1 MRLEMDNNHVQ
12 KKSINQMYENWVVSK
27 KTNQILFAAI
37 IVLTFFY
44 MVFLNIKTPLIADDF
59 VYTFIFGSSMPV
71 MNIGDIINSQISYY
85 TTWGG
90 RVVAE
95 TLTQLFMFLGKD
107 VFNIAN
113 SLCYLVFCLAV
124 YFLAVGRRIR
134 FELLLLT
141 TVLIWFFIPMFGQTV
156 MWLTGSCNYLWCGT
170 IILLA
175 VLPFRLYEE
184 KQTKLLNSIWFALL
198 MIPLFF
204 ISGITNEN
212 TAGAMIL
219 IMLMFGV
226 VYFKRK
232 IRIPAFAYT
241 GLFFSSCG
249 FLCMIFA
256 PGNSLRV
263 ENESAVAEV
272 TMMVG
277 SNPIITRLS
286 YFAYNLYALMPLVIL
301 AAIAFVLLK
310 NEIDHNGKDRKDLVN
325 FAIFTVAAVAAMV
338 VMLAPPK
345 FPPRAMF
352 GLAAFLI
359 IAVVYAL
366 GQLKLTKERIRKFVI
381 IPGAVVLLFYIMSW
395 GYVGIDA
402 MTVNKQYIARVQII
416 QDHKNEAQIQVPEIV
431 PLSSHNGMYGLKD
444 VQLDPNHWV
453 NRALADYFGV
463 PNIILLP

>member
-1 MRLEMDNNHVQ
+1 MMDSDRLGKKYGNRAIQNLMESQ
-12 KKSINQMYENWVVSK
+12 KMNL
-27 KTNQILFAAI
+27 ILFG
-37 IVLTFFY
+37 IVVAVTFAY
-44 MVFLNIKTPLIADDF
+44 MVFLNSKTPLIADDF
-59 VYTFIFGSSMPV
+59 VYTFIFGTSVPV
-71 MNIGDIINSQISYY
+71 RNLGDIVISQISYY

-90 RVVAE
+90 RVAAE
-95 TLTQLFMFLGKD
+95 VLTQTFMFLGKD
-107 VFNIAN
+107 VFNVAN
-113 SLCYLVFCLAV
+113 SLCYIVFCLAV

-141 TVLIWFFIPMFGQTV
+141 TILIWFFIPMFGQTV

-175 VLPFRLYEE
+175 ILPFRLYEE

-198 MIPLFF
+198 MTPLFF

-212 TAGAMIL
+212 TAGGMIL
-219 IMLMFGV
+219 IMLLYCGINI
-226 VYFKRK
+226 KRK
-232 IRIPAFAYT
+232 VKIPAFAYT
-241 GLFFSSCG
+241 GLLFSIAG
-249 FLCMIFA
+249 FLCMLFA

-263 ENESAVAEV
+263 ANESAVAEV

-277 SNPIITRLS
+277 SNPIITRFA

-301 AAIAFVLLK
+301 AAIAFVMLR
-310 NEIDHNGKDRKDLVN
+310 NEKDRKAWVN
-325 FAIFTVAAVAAMV
+325 FGIFTVAAAAAMF

-359 IAVVYAL
+359 IAVVYAF
-366 GQLKLTKERIRKFVI
+366 GQLKLTEERISKFVI
-381 IPGAVVLLFYIMSW
+381 VPGLTVLLFYIMSW

-402 MTVNKQYIARVQII
+402 ITVNKQYVARVQII
-416 QDHKNEAQIQVPEIV
+416 EDRQNEDPIQVPEIV

-463 PNIILLP
+463 PNIVRQP

>member
-1 MRLEMDNNHVQ
+1 MDNDRVI
-12 KKSINQMYENWVVSK
+12 KRYESRLIQNLMESR
-27 KTNQILFAAI
+27 KTNLLLFSAI
-37 IVLTFFY
+37 VAVTFTY
-44 MVFLNIKTPLIADDF
+44 MVFLNFKTPLIADDF
-59 VYTFIFGSSMPV
+59 VYTFIFATSKPV
-71 MNIGDIINSQISYY
+71 MNFGDIINSQISYY

-113 SLCYLVFCLAV
+113 SLCYLIFCLAV
-124 YFLAVGRRIR
+124 YFLAVGRKIR

-175 VLPFRLYEE
+175 ILPFRLYEE
-184 KQTKLLNSIWFALL
+184 KQTKLLNSIWFALA
-198 MIPLFF
+198 MSPIFF

-219 IMLMFGV
+219 IMIMFCA
-226 VYFKRK
+226 VYFKRN
-232 IRIPAFAYT
+232 IRIPAFAFT
-241 GLFFSSCG
+241 ALFFSACG
-249 FLCMIFA
+249 FGCMIFA

-301 AAIAFVLLK
+301 VTIAFVLLK
-310 NEIDHNGKDRKDLVN
+310 NQIDRNEKDRKALVN
-325 FAIFTVAAVAAMV
+325 FGIFTVAATAAML
-338 VMLAPPK
+338 VMLLPPK

-359 IAVVYAL
+359 IAVVYAFSR
-366 GQLKLTKERIRKFVI
+366 LKLTPERISKFVL
-381 IPGAVVLLFYIMSW
+381 IPGCAVLLFYIMSW
-395 GYVGIDA
+395 GYVGVDA
-402 MTVNKQYIARVQII
+402 ITVNKQYIARVQII
-416 QDHKNEAQIQVPEIV
+416 QEHKNEDFIQVPEIV

-453 NRALADYFGV
+453 NRALADYFGI
-463 PNIILLP
+463 PNIILKP

>member
-1 MRLEMDNNHVQ
+1 MDNDQFV
-12 KKSINQMYENWVVSK
+12 KTYENRLIQNLLESRK
-27 KTNQILFAAI
+27 MNLILFWAI
-37 IVLTFFY
+37 VVMTFFY

-59 VYTFIFGSSMPV
+59 VYTFIFGTSIPV
-71 MNIGDIINSQISYY
+71 MTLGDIVTSQISYY

-90 RVVAE
+90 RVAAE
-95 TLTQLFMFLGKD
+95 VLTQTFMFLGKD
-107 VFNIAN
+107 IFNIAN
-113 SLCYLVFCLAV
+113 SFCYVIFCLAV

-175 VLPFRLYEE
+175 IIPFRLYQE
-184 KQTKLLNSIWFALL
+184 KQTKFLSSIWFAVV

-226 VYFKRK
+226 LYFKEK

-241 GLFFSSCG
+241 GLFFATCG
-249 FLCMIFA
+249 FLSMIFA

-310 NEIDHNGKDRKDLVN
+310 NEKDRKALVN
-325 FAIFTVAAVAAMV
+325 FGIFTVAAAAAML
-338 VMLAPPK
+338 VMLLPPK

-359 IAVVYAL
+359 IAVVYSFS
-366 GQLKLTKERIRKFVI
+366 QLKLTPERIRKFVL
-381 IPGAVVLLFYIMSW
+381 IPGCAVLLFYIMSW
-395 GYVGIDA
+395 GYVGVDA
-402 MTVNKQYIARVQII
+402 ITVNKQYIARVQII
-416 QDHKNEAQIQVPEIV
+416 QEHKNEALIQVPEIV

-463 PNIILLP
+463 PNIVLLP

>member
-1 MRLEMDNNHVQ
+1 MMNSDRFG
-12 KKSINQMYENWVVSK
+12 KKYGNRAIQNLIESR
-27 KTNQILFAAI
+27 KTNLILFWV
-37 IVLTFFY
+37 IVAVTFAY
-44 MVFLNIKTPLIADDF
+44 MVFLNSKTPLIADDF
-59 VYTFIFGSSMPV
+59 VYTFIFATSTPV
-71 MNIGDIINSQISYY
+71 MSFGDIVTSQISYY
-85 TTWGG
+85 MTWGG

-107 VFNIAN
+107 VFNVAN
-113 SLCYLVFCLAV
+113 SLCYIVFCLAV
-124 YFLAVGRRIR
+124 YFLAMGRRIR
-134 FELLLLT
+134 FELVLLT
-141 TVLIWFFIPMFGQTV
+141 TILVWFFIPMFGQTV

-175 VLPFRLYEE
+175 LLPFRLYEE
-184 KQTKLLNSIWFALL
+184 KQTRLLNSIWFALL

-204 ISGITNEN
+204 TSGITNEN
-212 TAGAMIL
+212 TAGGMIL
-219 IMLMFGV
+219 IMLLYCGV
-226 VYFKRK
+226 NIKRK
-232 IRIPAFAYT
+232 VKIPAFAYT
-241 GLFFSSCG
+241 GLLFSIAG
-249 FLCMIFA
+249 FLCMLFA

-263 ENESAVAEV
+263 ANESAVAEV

-301 AAIAFVLLK
+301 AAIAFVMLR
-310 NEIDHNGKDRKDLVN
+310 NEKDRNAWVN
-325 FAIFTVAAVAAMV
+325 FGIFTVAAAAAMF

-359 IAVVYAL
+359 IAVVYAF
-366 GQLKLTKERIRKFVI
+366 GQLEMTEERIRKFVI
-381 IPGAVVLLFYIMSW
+381 IPGLAVLLFYIMSW

-402 MTVNKQYIARVQII
+402 ITVNKQYVARVQII
-416 QDHKNEAQIQVPEIV
+416 EEHQNEALIQVPEIV

-463 PNIILLP
+463 PNIVRQP

>member
-1 MRLEMDNNHVQ
+1 MMNSDRFG
-12 KKSINQMYENWVVSK
+12 KKYGNRAIQNLIESR
-27 KTNQILFAAI
+27 KTNLILFWV
-37 IVLTFFY
+37 IVAVTFAY
-44 MVFLNIKTPLIADDF
+44 MVFLNSKTPLIADDF
-59 VYTFIFGSSMPV
+59 VYTFIFATSTPV
-71 MNIGDIINSQISYY
+71 MSFGDIVTSQISYY
-85 TTWGG
+85 MTWGG

-107 VFNIAN
+107 VFNVAN
-113 SLCYLVFCLAV
+113 SLCYIVFCLAV
-124 YFLAVGRRIR
+124 YFLAMGRRIR
-134 FELLLLT
+134 FELVLLT
-141 TVLIWFFIPMFGQTV
+141 TILVWFFIPMFGQTV

-175 VLPFRLYEE
+175 LLPFRLYEE
-184 KQTKLLNSIWFALL
+184 KQTRLLNSIWFAVL

-204 ISGITNEN
+204 TSGITNEN
-212 TAGAMIL
+212 TAGGMIL
-219 IMLMFGV
+219 IMLLYCGV
-226 VYFKRK
+226 NIKRK

-241 GLFFSSCG
+241 GLLFSIAG
-249 FLCMIFA
+249 FLCMLFA

-263 ENESAVAEV
+263 ANESAVAEV

-301 AAIAFVLLK
+301 AAIAFVMLR
-310 NEIDHNGKDRKDLVN
+310 NEKDRNAWVN
-325 FAIFTVAAVAAMV
+325 FGIFTVAAAAAMF

-359 IAVVYAL
+359 IAVVYAF
-366 GQLKLTKERIRKFVI
+366 GQLEMTEERIRKFVI
-381 IPGAVVLLFYIMSW
+381 IPGLAVLLFYIMSW

-402 MTVNKQYIARVQII
+402 ITVNKQYVARVQII
-416 QDHKNEAQIQVPEIV
+416 EEHQNEALIQVPEIV

-463 PNIILLP
+463 PNIVRQP

>member
-1 MRLEMDNNHVQ
+1 MNNDRVG
-12 KKSINQMYENWVVSK
+12 KKYGNRAIQNLMESP
-27 KTNQILFAAI
+27 KTNRIIFGAI
-37 IVLTFFY
+37 VAVTFIY

-59 VYTFIFGSSMPV
+59 VYTFIFGTSTPV
-71 MNIGDIINSQISYY
+71 MSFGDIVVSQISYY

-90 RVVAE
+90 RVAAE
-95 TLTQLFMFLGKD
+95 VFTQTFMFLGKD
-107 VFNIAN
+107 VFNLAN
-113 SLCYLVFCLAV
+113 SFCYIIFCLAV
-124 YFLAVGRRIR
+124 YFLAVGRKIR

-175 VLPFRLYEE
+175 ILPFRLYQE
-184 KQTKLLNSIWFALL
+184 KQTRLLNSIWFAVA

-219 IMLMFGV
+219 TMLMFTA
-226 VYFKRK
+226 VYFKGK
-232 IRIPAFAYT
+232 IRIPVFVFTA
-241 GLFFSSCG
+241 LFFSTCG

-310 NEIDHNGKDRKDLVN
+310 NEIERKGKDGKELVN
-325 FAIFTVAAVAAMV
+325 FGIFTVAAAAALI
-338 VMLAPPK
+338 VMLVPPK

-359 IAVVYAL
+359 IAVVY
-366 GQLKLTKERIRKFVI
+366 GFSQLELTPARIWKLVL
-381 IPGAVVLLFYIMSW
+381 IPGCAVMMFYIMSW
-395 GYVGIDA
+395 GYVGVDA
-402 MTVNKQYIARVQII
+402 ITVNKQYLARVQII
-416 QDHKNEAQIQVPEIV
+416 QEHNNEALIQVPEIV

-463 PNIILLP
+463 PNIVRQP

>member
-1 MRLEMDNNHVQ
+1 MMNSDRFGKKYGNRVIQIFLE
-12 KKSINQMYENWVVSK
+12 SR
-27 KTNQILFAAI
+27 KTNRILFWV
-37 IVLTFFY
+37 IVAVTFAY
-44 MVFLNIKTPLIADDF
+44 MMFLNSKTPLIADDF
-59 VYTFIFGSSMPV
+59 VYTFIFGTSTPV
-71 MNIGDIINSQISYY
+71 MRFGDILTSQISYY
-85 TTWGG
+85 MTWGG
-90 RVVAE
+90 RVAAE
-95 TLTQLFMFLGKD
+95 VLTQTFMFLGKD
-107 VFNIAN
+107 VFNMAN
-113 SLCYLVFCLAV
+113 SLCYSVFCLAV
-124 YFLAVGRRIR
+124 YFLAMGRRIR

-141 TVLIWFFIPMFGQTV
+141 TILVWFFIPMFGQTV

-175 VLPFRLYEE
+175 LLPFRLYEE
-184 KQTKLLNSIWFALL
+184 KQTRVLNSIWFAVL

-204 ISGITNEN
+204 TSGITNEN
-212 TAGAMIL
+212 TAGGMIL
-219 IMLMFGV
+219 IMLLYCGV
-226 VYFKRK
+226 NIKRK

-241 GLFFSSCG
+241 GLLFSIAG

-263 ENESAVAEV
+263 ANESAVAEV

-277 SNPIITRLS
+277 SNPLITRLS

-301 AAIAFVLLK
+301 AAIAFVMLR
-310 NEIDHNGKDRKDLVN
+310 NEKDRNAWVN
-325 FAIFTVAAVAAMV
+325 FGIFTVAAAAAMF

-359 IAVVYAL
+359 IAVVYAF
-366 GQLKLTKERIRKFVI
+366 GQLKFTEERIRKFVI
-381 IPGAVVLLFYIMSW
+381 IPGLAVLLFYIMSW

-402 MTVNKQYIARVQII
+402 ITVNKHYIARVQII
-416 QDHKNEAQIQVPEIV
+416 EEHQNEALIQVPEIV

-463 PNIILLP
+463 PNIVRQP

>member
-1 MRLEMDNNHVQ
+1 MMNSDRFG
-12 KKSINQMYENWVVSK
+12 KKYGNRAIQNLIESR
-27 KTNQILFAAI
+27 KTNLILFWV
-37 IVLTFFY
+37 IVAVTFAY
-44 MVFLNIKTPLIADDF
+44 MVFLNSKTPLIADDF
-59 VYTFIFGSSMPV
+59 VYTFIFATSTPV
-71 MNIGDIINSQISYY
+71 MSFGDIVTSQISYY
-85 TTWGG
+85 MTWGG

-107 VFNIAN
+107 VFDVAN
-113 SLCYLVFCLAV
+113 SLCYIVFCLTV

-141 TVLIWFFIPMFGQTV
+141 TILVWFFIPMFGQTV

-175 VLPFRLYEE
+175 ILPFRLYEE

-212 TAGAMIL
+212 TAGGMIL
-219 IMLMFGV
+219 IMLLYCGV
-226 VYFKRK
+226 NIKRK

-241 GLFFSSCG
+241 GLLFSIAG
-249 FLCMIFA
+249 FLCMLFA

-263 ENESAVAEV
+263 ANESAVAEV

-277 SNPIITRLS
+277 SNPLITRLS

-301 AAIAFVLLK
+301 AAIAFVMLR
-310 NEIDHNGKDRKDLVN
+310 NEKDRKAWVN
-325 FAIFTVAAVAAMV
+325 FGIFTVAAAAAMF

-359 IAVVYAL
+359 IAVVYAF
-366 GQLKLTKERIRKFVI
+366 GQLEMTEERIRKFVI
-381 IPGAVVLLFYIMSW
+381 IPGLAVLLFYIMSW

-402 MTVNKQYIARVQII
+402 ITVNKQYVARVQII
-416 QDHKNEAQIQVPEIV
+416 EEHQNEALIQVPEIV

-463 PNIILLP
+463 PNIVRQP

>member
-1 MRLEMDNNHVQ
+1 MMNSDRFG
-12 KKSINQMYENWVVSK
+12 KKYGNRAIQNLIESR
-27 KTNQILFAAI
+27 KTNLILFWV
-37 IVLTFFY
+37 IVAVTFAY
-44 MVFLNIKTPLIADDF
+44 MVFLNSKTPLIADDF
-59 VYTFIFGSSMPV
+59 VYTFIFATSTPV
-71 MNIGDIINSQISYY
+71 MSFGDIVTSQISYY
-85 TTWGG
+85 MTWGG

-107 VFNIAN
+107 VFNVAN
-113 SLCYLVFCLAV
+113 SLCYIVFCLAV
-124 YFLAVGRRIR
+124 YFLAMGRRIR
-134 FELLLLT
+134 FELVLLT
-141 TVLIWFFIPMFGQTV
+141 TILVWFFIPMFGQTV

-175 VLPFRLYEE
+175 LLPFRLYEE
-184 KQTKLLNSIWFALL
+184 KQTRVLNSIWFAVL

-204 ISGITNEN
+204 TSGITNEN
-212 TAGAMIL
+212 TAGGMIL
-219 IMLMFGV
+219 IMLLYCGV
-226 VYFKRK
+226 NIKRK

-241 GLFFSSCG
+241 GLLFSIAG
-249 FLCMIFA
+249 FLCMLFA

-263 ENESAVAEV
+263 ANESAVAEV

-301 AAIAFVLLK
+301 AAIAFVMLR
-310 NEIDHNGKDRKDLVN
+310 NEKDRNAWVN
-325 FAIFTVAAVAAMV
+325 FGIFTVAAAAAMF

-359 IAVVYAL
+359 IAVVYAF
-366 GQLKLTKERIRKFVI
+366 GQLEMTEERIRKFVI
-381 IPGAVVLLFYIMSW
+381 IPGLAVLLFYIMSW

-402 MTVNKQYIARVQII
+402 ITVNKQYVARVQII
-416 QDHKNEAQIQVPEIV
+416 EEHQNEALIQVPEIV

-463 PNIILLP
+463 PNIVRQP

>member
-1 MRLEMDNNHVQ
+1 MNNDGLV
-12 KKSINQMYENWVVSK
+12 KRDKSQWIRNLMESRKINLL
-27 KTNQILFAAI
+27 LFGAI
-37 IVLTFFY
+37 VAVTFIY

-59 VYTFIFGSSMPV
+59 VYTFIFGTSMPV
-71 MNIGDIINSQISYY
+71 MNPGDILNSQISYY

-90 RVVAE
+90 RIVAE

-107 VFNIAN
+107 FFNIAN
-113 SLCYLVFCLAV
+113 SLCYLIFCLAV

-134 FELLLLT
+134 FELFLLT
-141 TVLIWFFIPMFGQTV
+141 TVLIWFCIPMFGQTV

-175 VLPFRLYEE
+175 ILPFRLYEE
-184 KQTKLLNSIWFALL
+184 KQTKRLNSIWFALV
-198 MIPLFF
+198 MSPLFF

-219 IMLMFGV
+219 IMLMFCA

-232 IRIPAFAYT
+232 MRIPVFAFTA
-241 GLFFSSCG
+241 LFFSICG
-249 FLCMIFA
+249 FACMIFA

-277 SNPIITRLS
+277 SNPVITRLS

-301 AAIAFVLLK
+301 AAIAFVLLR
-310 NEIDHNGKDRKDLVN
+310 NEKDRSAWTN
-325 FAIFTVAAVAAMV
+325 FGIFTVAAVAAMV
-338 VMLAPPK
+338 VMLVPPK

-359 IAVVYAL
+359 IAVVYAFS
-366 GQLKLTKERIRKFVI
+366 QLKLTLERIRKFVI
-381 IPGAVVLLFYIMSW
+381 IPGSAVLLFYMMSW
-395 GYVGIDA
+395 GYVGVDA
-402 MTVNKQYIARVQII
+402 ITVKKQYVARVQII
-416 QDHKNEAQIQVPEIV
+416 QEHKNEELIQVPVIV

-444 VQLDPNHWV
+444 VQVDPNHWV

-463 PNIILLP
+463 ANIVRQP

>member
-1 MRLEMDNNHVQ
+1 MDNNHVQ
-12 KKSINQMYENWVVSK
+12 KKSINQTYESWMGSK
-27 KTNQILFAAI
+27 KINRILFFALL
-37 IVLTFFY
+37 VLTFSY
-44 MVFLNIKTPLIADDF
+44 MVFLNMKTPLIADDF
-59 VYTFIFGSSMPV
+59 VYTFIFGTSIPV
-71 MNIGDIINSQISYY
+71 MTLGDIVTSQIAYY

-90 RVVAE
+90 RVAAE
-95 TLTQLFMFLGKD
+95 VLTQTFMFLGKD

-113 SLCYLVFCLAV
+113 SFCYIIFCLAV

-175 VLPFRLYEE
+175 ILPFRLYQE
-184 KQTKLLNSIWFALL
+184 KQTKLLNSIWFALA

-219 IMLMFGV
+219 IMLMFGAL
-226 VYFKRK
+226 YFKEK
-232 IRIPAFAYT
+232 IQIPAFAYT
-241 GLFFSSCG
+241 GLFFATCG
-249 FLCMIFA
+249 FLSMIFA

-301 AAIAFVLLK
+301 AAIAFVILK
-310 NEIDHNGKDRKDLVN
+310 NEKDRKALVN
-325 FAIFTVAAVAAMV
+325 FGIFTVAAAAAML
-338 VMLAPPK
+338 VMLLPPK

-359 IAVVYAL
+359 IAVVYAFS
-366 GQLKLTKERIRKFVI
+366 QLKLTPERIRKFVL
-381 IPGAVVLLFYIMSW
+381 IPGCAVLLFYIMSW
-395 GYVGIDA
+395 GYVGVDA
-402 MTVNKQYIARVQII
+402 ITVNKQYIARVQII
-416 QDHKNEAQIQVPEIV
+416 EEHKNEALIQVPEIV

-463 PNIILLP
+463 PNIVLLP

>member
-1 MRLEMDNNHVQ
+1 MMNSDRFG
-12 KKSINQMYENWVVSK
+12 KKYGNRAIQNLIESR
-27 KTNQILFAAI
+27 KTNLILFWV
-37 IVLTFFY
+37 IVAVTFAY
-44 MVFLNIKTPLIADDF
+44 MVFLNSKTPLIADDF
-59 VYTFIFGSSMPV
+59 VYTFIFATSTPV
-71 MNIGDIINSQISYY
+71 MSFGDIVTSQISYY
-85 TTWGG
+85 MTWGG

-107 VFNIAN
+107 VFNVAN
-113 SLCYLVFCLAV
+113 SLCYIVFCLAV
-124 YFLAVGRRIR
+124 YFLAMGRRIR
-134 FELLLLT
+134 FELVLLT
-141 TVLIWFFIPMFGQTV
+141 TILVWFFIPMFGQTV

-175 VLPFRLYEE
+175 LLPFRLYEE
-184 KQTKLLNSIWFALL
+184 KQTRLLNSIWFAVL

-204 ISGITNEN
+204 TSGITNEN
-212 TAGAMIL
+212 TAGGMIL
-219 IMLMFGV
+219 IMLLYCGV
-226 VYFKRK
+226 NIKRK

-241 GLFFSSCG
+241 GLLFSIAG
-249 FLCMIFA
+249 FLCMLFA

-263 ENESAVAEV
+263 ANESAVAEV

-301 AAIAFVLLK
+301 AAIAFVMLR
-310 NEIDHNGKDRKDLVN
+310 NEKDRNAWVN
-325 FAIFTVAAVAAMV
+325 FGIFTVAAAAAMF

-366 GQLKLTKERIRKFVI
+366 GQLEMTEERIRKFVI
-381 IPGAVVLLFYIMSW
+381 IPGLAVLLFYIMSW

-402 MTVNKQYIARVQII
+402 ITVNKQYVARVQII
-416 QDHKNEAQIQVPEIV
+416 EEHQNEALIQVPEIV

-463 PNIILLP
+463 PNIVRQP

>member
-1 MRLEMDNNHVQ
+1 MMNSDRFG
-12 KKSINQMYENWVVSK
+12 KKYGNRAIQNLIESR
-27 KTNQILFAAI
+27 KTNLILFWV
-37 IVLTFFY
+37 IVAVTFAY
-44 MVFLNIKTPLIADDF
+44 MVFLNSKTPLIADDF
-59 VYTFIFGSSMPV
+59 VYTFIFATSTPV
-71 MNIGDIINSQISYY
+71 MSFGDIVTSQISYY
-85 TTWGG
+85 MTWGG

-107 VFNIAN
+107 VFNLAN
-113 SLCYLVFCLAV
+113 SLCYIVFCLAV
-124 YFLAVGRRIR
+124 YFLAMGRRIR
-134 FELLLLT
+134 SELVLLT
-141 TVLIWFFIPMFGQTV
+141 TILVWFFIPMFGQTV

-175 VLPFRLYEE
+175 LLPFRLYEE
-184 KQTKLLNSIWFALL
+184 KQTRLLNSIWFAVL

-204 ISGITNEN
+204 TSGITNEN
-212 TAGAMIL
+212 TAGGMIL
-219 IMLMFGV
+219 IMLLYCGV
-226 VYFKRK
+226 NIKRK

-241 GLFFSSCG
+241 GLLFSIAG
-249 FLCMIFA
+249 FLCMLFA

-263 ENESAVAEV
+263 ANESAVAEV

-301 AAIAFVLLK
+301 AAIAFVMLR
-310 NEIDHNGKDRKDLVN
+310 NEKDRNAWVN
-325 FAIFTVAAVAAMV
+325 FGIFTVAAAAAMF

-359 IAVVYAL
+359 IAVVYAF
-366 GQLKLTKERIRKFVI
+366 GQLEMTEERIRKFVI
-381 IPGAVVLLFYIMSW
+381 IPGLAVLLFYIMSW

-402 MTVNKQYIARVQII
+402 ITVNKQYVARVQII
-416 QDHKNEAQIQVPEIV
+416 EEHQNEALIQVPEIV

-463 PNIILLP
+463 PNIVRQP

>member
-1 MRLEMDNNHVQ
+1 MMNSDRFG
-12 KKSINQMYENWVVSK
+12 KKYGNRAIQNLIESR
-27 KTNQILFAAI
+27 KTNLILFWV
-37 IVLTFFY
+37 IVAVTFAY
-44 MVFLNIKTPLIADDF
+44 MVFLNSKTPLIADDF
-59 VYTFIFGSSMPV
+59 VYTFIFATSTPV
-71 MNIGDIINSQISYY
+71 MSFGDIVTSQISYY
-85 TTWGG
+85 MTWGG

-95 TLTQLFMFLGKD
+95 TLTQFFMFLGKD
-107 VFNIAN
+107 VFNVAN
-113 SLCYLVFCLAV
+113 SLCYIVFCLAV
-124 YFLAVGRRIR
+124 YFLAMGRRIR
-134 FELLLLT
+134 FELVLLT
-141 TVLIWFFIPMFGQTV
+141 TILVWFFIPMFGQTV

-175 VLPFRLYEE
+175 LLPFRLYEE
-184 KQTKLLNSIWFALL
+184 KQTRLLNSIWFAVL

-204 ISGITNEN
+204 TSGITNEN
-212 TAGAMIL
+212 TAGGMIL
-219 IMLMFGV
+219 IMLLYCGV
-226 VYFKRK
+226 NIKRK

-241 GLFFSSCG
+241 GLLFSIAG
-249 FLCMIFA
+249 FLCMLFA

-263 ENESAVAEV
+263 ANESAVAEV

-301 AAIAFVLLK
+301 AAIAFVMLR
-310 NEIDHNGKDRKDLVN
+310 NEKDRNAWVN
-325 FAIFTVAAVAAMV
+325 FGIFTVAAAAAMF

-359 IAVVYAL
+359 IAVVYAF
-366 GQLKLTKERIRKFVI
+366 GQLEMTEERIRKFVI
-381 IPGAVVLLFYIMSW
+381 IPGLAVLLFYIMSW

-402 MTVNKQYIARVQII
+402 ITVNKQYVARVQII
-416 QDHKNEAQIQVPEIV
+416 EEHQNEALIQVPEIV

-463 PNIILLP
+463 PNIVRQP

>member
-1 MRLEMDNNHVQ
+1 MKINNDLFVE
-12 KKSINQMYENWVVSK
+12 KNENQLIQNLVASR
-27 KTNQILFAAI
+27 KTNLILFSAI
-37 IVLTFFY
+37 VVVTFIY
-44 MVFLNIKTPLIADDF
+44 MIFLNIKTPLIADDF
-59 VYTFIFGSSMPV
+59 VYTFIFGTSTPV
-71 MNIGDIINSQISYY
+71 MNFGDIINSQISYY

-90 RVVAE
+90 RVAAE
-95 TLTQLFMFLGKD
+95 VFTQSFMFLGKD

-113 SLCYLVFCLAV
+113 SFCYIIFCLAV

-134 FELLLLT
+134 FELFLLT

-170 IILLA
+170 IILVA
-175 VLPFRLYEE
+175 ILPFRLYEE
-184 KQTKLLNSIWFALL
+184 KQTKLLNSFWFAMA

-219 IMLMFGV
+219 IMIMFGV

-241 GLFFSSCG
+241 GLFFATCG

-256 PGNSLRV
+256 PGNNLRV

-310 NEIDHNGKDRKDLVN
+310 NEKDRKAWVT
-325 FAIFTVAAVAAMV
+325 FGIFTVAALAAMV

-359 IAVVYAL
+359 IAVVYAFS
-366 GQLKLTKERIRKFVI
+366 QLKLTGERIRKFVI
-381 IPGAVVLLFYIMSW
+381 IPGAAVLLFYMMSW
-395 GYVGIDA
+395 GYVGVDA
-402 MTVNKQYIARVQII
+402 ITVNKQYIVRVQVI
-416 QDHKNEAQIQVPEIV
+416 QDHKNEAMIQVPAIV

-463 PNIILLP
+463 PNIVLLP

>member
-1 MRLEMDNNHVQ
+1 MNNDRVG
-12 KKSINQMYENWVVSK
+12 KKYGNRAIQNLMESP
-27 KTNQILFAAI
+27 KTNRIIFGAI
-37 IVLTFFY
+37 VAVTFIY

-59 VYTFIFGSSMPV
+59 VYTFIFGTSTPV
-71 MNIGDIINSQISYY
+71 MSFGDIVVSQISYY

-90 RVVAE
+90 RVAAE
-95 TLTQLFMFLGKD
+95 VFTQTFMFLGKD
-107 VFNIAN
+107 VFNLAN
-113 SLCYLVFCLAV
+113 SFCYIIFCLAV
-124 YFLAVGRRIR
+124 YFLAVGRKIR

-175 VLPFRLYEE
+175 ILPFRLYQE
-184 KQTKLLNSIWFALL
+184 KQTRLLNSIWFAVA

-219 IMLMFGV
+219 TMLMFTA
-226 VYFKRK
+226 VYFKGK
-232 IRIPAFAYT
+232 IRIPAFAFT
-241 GLFFSSCG
+241 ALFFSTCG

-310 NEIDHNGKDRKDLVN
+310 NEIERKGKDGKELVN
-325 FAIFTVAAVAAMV
+325 FGIFTVAAAAALI
-338 VMLAPPK
+338 VMLVPPK

-359 IAVVYAL
+359 IAVVY
-366 GQLKLTKERIRKFVI
+366 GFSQLELTPARIWKLVL
-381 IPGAVVLLFYIMSW
+381 IPGCAVMMLYIMSW
-395 GYVGIDA
+395 GYVGVDA
-402 MTVNKQYIARVQII
+402 ITVNKQYLARVQII
-416 QDHKNEAQIQVPEIV
+416 QEHNNEALIQVPEIV

-463 PNIILLP
+463 PNIVRQP

>member
-1 MRLEMDNNHVQ
+1 MMNSDRFG
-12 KKSINQMYENWVVSK
+12 KKYGNRAIQNLIESR
-27 KTNQILFAAI
+27 KTNLILFWV
-37 IVLTFFY
+37 IVAVTFAY
-44 MVFLNIKTPLIADDF
+44 MVFLNSKTPLIADDF
-59 VYTFIFGSSMPV
+59 VYTFIFATSTPV
-71 MNIGDIINSQISYY
+71 MSFGDIVTSQISYY
-85 TTWGG
+85 MTWGG

-107 VFNIAN
+107 VFNVAN
-113 SLCYLVFCLAV
+113 SLCYIVFCLAV

-134 FELLLLT
+134 FELVLLT
-141 TVLIWFFIPMFGQTV
+141 TILVWFFIPMFGQTV

-175 VLPFRLYEE
+175 LLPFRLYEE
-184 KQTKLLNSIWFALL
+184 KQTRLLNSIWFAVL

-204 ISGITNEN
+204 TSGITNEN
-212 TAGAMIL
+212 TAGGMIL
-219 IMLMFGV
+219 IMLLYCGV
-226 VYFKRK
+226 NIKRK

-241 GLFFSSCG
+241 GLLFSIAG
-249 FLCMIFA
+249 FLCMLFA

-263 ENESAVAEV
+263 ANESAVAEV

-301 AAIAFVLLK
+301 AAIAFVMLR
-310 NEIDHNGKDRKDLVN
+310 NEKDRNAWVN
-325 FAIFTVAAVAAMV
+325 FGIFTVAAAAAMF

-359 IAVVYAL
+359 IAVVYAF
-366 GQLKLTKERIRKFVI
+366 GQLEMTEERIRKFVI
-381 IPGAVVLLFYIMSW
+381 IPGLAVLLFYIMSW

-402 MTVNKQYIARVQII
+402 ITVNKQYVARVQII
-416 QDHKNEAQIQVPEIV
+416 EEHQNEALIQVPEIV

-463 PNIILLP
+463 PNIVRQP

>member
-1 MRLEMDNNHVQ
+1 MMNSDRFG
-12 KKSINQMYENWVVSK
+12 KKYGNRAIQNLIESR
-27 KTNQILFAAI
+27 KTNLILFWV
-37 IVLTFFY
+37 IVAVTFAY
-44 MVFLNIKTPLIADDF
+44 MVFLNSKTPLIADDF
-59 VYTFIFGSSMPV
+59 VYTFIFATSTPV
-71 MNIGDIINSQISYY
+71 MSFGDIVTSQISYY
-85 TTWGG
+85 MTWGG

-107 VFNIAN
+107 VFNVAN
-113 SLCYLVFCLAV
+113 SLCYIVFCLAV
-124 YFLAVGRRIR
+124 YFLAMGRRIR
-134 FELLLLT
+134 FELVLLT
-141 TVLIWFFIPMFGQTV
+141 TILVWFFIPMFGQTV

-175 VLPFRLYEE
+175 LLPFRLYEE
-184 KQTKLLNSIWFALL
+184 KQTRLLNSIWFAVL

-204 ISGITNEN
+204 TSGITNEN
-212 TAGAMIL
+212 TAGGMIL
-219 IMLMFGV
+219 IMLLYCGV
-226 VYFKRK
+226 NIKRK

-241 GLFFSSCG
+241 GLLFSIAG
-249 FLCMIFA
+249 FLCMLFA

-263 ENESAVAEV
+263 ANESAVAEV

-277 SNPIITRLS
+277 SNPIITRFA

-301 AAIAFVLLK
+301 AAIAFVMLR
-310 NEIDHNGKDRKDLVN
+310 NEKDRKAWVN
-325 FAIFTVAAVAAMV
+325 FGIFTVAAAAAMF

-359 IAVVYAL
+359 IAVVYAF
-366 GQLKLTKERIRKFVI
+366 GQLKLTEERISKFVI
-381 IPGAVVLLFYIMSW
+381 VPGLTVLLFYIMSW

-402 MTVNKQYIARVQII
+402 ITVNKQYVARVQII
-416 QDHKNEAQIQVPEIV
+416 EDRHNEDPIQVPEIV

-463 PNIILLP
+463 PNIVRQP

>member
-1 MRLEMDNNHVQ
+1 MMNSDRFG
-12 KKSINQMYENWVVSK
+12 KKYGNRAIQNLIESQ
-27 KTNQILFAAI
+27 KTNLILFWV
-37 IVLTFFY
+37 IVAVTFAY
-44 MVFLNIKTPLIADDF
+44 MVFLNSKTPLIADDF
-59 VYTFIFGSSMPV
+59 VYTFIFATSTPV
-71 MNIGDIINSQISYY
+71 MSFGDIVTSQISYY
-85 TTWGG
+85 MTWGG

-107 VFNIAN
+107 VFNVAN
-113 SLCYLVFCLAV
+113 SLCYIVFCLAV
-124 YFLAVGRRIR
+124 YFLAMGRRIR
-134 FELLLLT
+134 FELVLLT
-141 TVLIWFFIPMFGQTV
+141 TILVWFFIPMFGQTV

-175 VLPFRLYEE
+175 LLPFRLYEE
-184 KQTKLLNSIWFALL
+184 KQTRLLNSIWFAVL

-204 ISGITNEN
+204 TSGITNEN
-212 TAGAMIL
+212 TAGGMIL
-219 IMLMFGV
+219 IMLLYCGV
-226 VYFKRK
+226 NIKRK

-241 GLFFSSCG
+241 GLLFSIAG
-249 FLCMIFA
+249 FLCMLFA

-263 ENESAVAEV
+263 ANESAVAEV

-301 AAIAFVLLK
+301 AAIAFVMLR
-310 NEIDHNGKDRKDLVN
+310 NEKDRNAWVN
-325 FAIFTVAAVAAMV
+325 FGIFTVAAAAAMF

-359 IAVVYAL
+359 IAVVYAF
-366 GQLKLTKERIRKFVI
+366 GQLEMTEERIRKFVI
-381 IPGAVVLLFYIMSW
+381 IPGLAVLLFYIMSW

-402 MTVNKQYIARVQII
+402 ITVNKQYVARVQII
-416 QDHKNEAQIQVPEIV
+416 EEHQNEALIQVPEIV

-463 PNIILLP
+463 PNIVRQP

>member
-1 MRLEMDNNHVQ
+1 MMNSDRFG
-12 KKSINQMYENWVVSK
+12 KKYGNRAIQNLIESR
-27 KTNQILFAAI
+27 KTNLILFWV
-37 IVLTFFY
+37 IVAVTFAY
-44 MVFLNIKTPLIADDF
+44 MVFLNSKTPLIADDF
-59 VYTFIFGSSMPV
+59 VYTFIFATSTPV
-71 MNIGDIINSQISYY
+71 MSFGDIVTSQISYY
-85 TTWGG
+85 MTWGG

-107 VFNIAN
+107 VFNVAN
-113 SLCYLVFCLAV
+113 SLCYIVFCLAV
-124 YFLAVGRRIR
+124 YFLAMGRRIR
-134 FELLLLT
+134 FELVLLT
-141 TVLIWFFIPMFGQTV
+141 TILVWFFIPMFGQTV

-175 VLPFRLYEE
+175 LLPFRLYEE
-184 KQTKLLNSIWFALL
+184 KQTRLLNSIWFAVL

-204 ISGITNEN
+204 TSGITNEN
-212 TAGAMIL
+212 TAGGMIL
-219 IMLMFGV
+219 IMLLYCGV
-226 VYFKRK
+226 NIKRK

-241 GLFFSSCG
+241 GLLFSIAG
-249 FLCMIFA
+249 FLCMLFA

-263 ENESAVAEV
+263 ANESAVAEV

-301 AAIAFVLLK
+301 AAIAFVMLR
-310 NEIDHNGKDRKDLVN
+310 NEKDRNAWVN
-325 FAIFTVAAVAAMV
+325 FGIFTVAAAAAMF

-359 IAVVYAL
+359 IAVVYAF
-366 GQLKLTKERIRKFVI
+366 GQLEMTEERIRKFVI
-381 IPGAVVLLFYIMSW
+381 VPGLAVLLFYIMSW

-402 MTVNKQYIARVQII
+402 ITVNKQYVARVQII
-416 QDHKNEAQIQVPEIV
+416 EEHQNEALIQVPEIV

-463 PNIILLP
+463 PNIVRQP

>member
-1 MRLEMDNNHVQ
+1 MNNDRFGKDYGNRTIQ
-12 KKSINQMYENWVVSK
+12 NLMESP
-27 KTNQILFAAI
+27 KTNRNLFGAI
-37 IVLTFFY
+37 VAVTFMY

-59 VYTFIFGSSMPV
+59 VYTFIFGTSMPV
-71 MNIGDIINSQISYY
+71 MNLGDIVNSQISYY

-95 TLTQLFMFLGKD
+95 TLTQLFMFWGKD

-113 SLCYLVFCLAV
+113 SFCYIIFCLAV
-124 YFLAVGRRIR
+124 YFLAAGRRIR

-141 TVLIWFFIPMFGQTV
+141 TVLVWFFTPMFGQTV

-175 VLPFRLYEE
+175 LIPFRLYEE
-184 KQTKLLNSIWFALL
+184 RQTKRLSSIWFAMM

-219 IMLMFGV
+219 IMIMFGA

-241 GLFFSSCG
+241 GLFFSTCG

-256 PGNSLRV
+256 PGNNLRV

-301 AAIAFVLLK
+301 AAIAFVLLR
-310 NEIDHNGKDRKDLVN
+310 NEKDRSAWTN
-325 FAIFTVAAVAAMV
+325 FGIFTVAATAAML
-338 VMLAPPK
+338 VMLLPPK

-366 GQLKLTKERIRKFVI
+366 GQLKLTPERIKKFVL
-381 IPGAVVLLFYIMSW
+381 IPGCAVMVFYVMSW
-395 GYVGIDA
+395 GYVGVDA
-402 MTVNKQYIARVQII
+402 ITVNRQYLARVQII
-416 QDHKNEAQIQVPEIV
+416 QEHKNEEFIEVPEIV
-431 PLSSHNGMYGLKD
+431 PLSSHNGMSGLKD

-463 PNIILLP
+463 PNIVRQP

>member
-1 MRLEMDNNHVQ
+1 MMNSDRFG
-12 KKSINQMYENWVVSK
+12 KKYGNRAIQNLMESR
-27 KTNQILFAAI
+27 KTNLILFWV
-37 IVLTFFY
+37 IVAVTFAY
-44 MVFLNIKTPLIADDF
+44 MVFLNSRTPLIADDF
-59 VYTFIFGSSMPV
+59 VYTFIFATSTPV
-71 MNIGDIINSQISYY
+71 MSFGDIVTSQISYY
-85 TTWGG
+85 MTWGG

-95 TLTQLFMFLGKD
+95 TLTQLFMFLGKE
-107 VFNIAN
+107 VFNVAN
-113 SLCYLVFCLAV
+113 SLCYIVFCLAV
-124 YFLAVGRRIR
+124 YFLAMGRRIR
-134 FELLLLT
+134 FELVLLT
-141 TVLIWFFIPMFGQTV
+141 TILVWFFIPMFGQTV

-175 VLPFRLYEE
+175 LLPFRLYEE
-184 KQTKLLNSIWFALL
+184 KQTRLLNSIWFAVL

-204 ISGITNEN
+204 TSGITNEN
-212 TAGAMIL
+212 TAGGMIL
-219 IMLMFGV
+219 IMLLYCGV
-226 VYFKRK
+226 NIKRK

-241 GLFFSSCG
+241 GLLFSIAG
-249 FLCMIFA
+249 FLCMLLA

-263 ENESAVAEV
+263 ANESAVAEV

-277 SNPIITRLS
+277 SNPLITRLS

-301 AAIAFVLLK
+301 TAIAFVMLK
-310 NEIDHNGKDRKDLVN
+310 NEKDRNTWVN
-325 FAIFTVAAVAAMV
+325 FGIFTVAAVAAMF

-359 IAVVYAL
+359 IAVVYAF
-366 GQLKLTKERIRKFVI
+366 GQLKLSEERIRKFVI
-381 IPGAVVLLFYIMSW
+381 IPGLAVLLFYIMSW

-402 MTVNKQYIARVQII
+402 ITVNKQYVARVQII
-416 QDHKNEAQIQVPEIV
+416 EEHQNEALIQVPEIV

-463 PNIILLP
+463 PNIVRQP

>member
-1 MRLEMDNNHVQ
+1 MMNSDRFG
-12 KKSINQMYENWVVSK
+12 KKYGNRAIQNLIESR
-27 KTNQILFAAI
+27 KTNRILFGL
-37 IVLTFFY
+37 IVAVTFAY
-44 MVFLNIKTPLIADDF
+44 MVFLNSKTPLIADDF
-59 VYTFIFGSSMPV
+59 VYTFIFATSTPV
-71 MNIGDIINSQISYY
+71 MSFGDIVTSQISYY
-85 TTWGG
+85 MTWGG

-107 VFNIAN
+107 VFNVAN
-113 SLCYLVFCLAV
+113 SLCYIVFCLAV
-124 YFLAVGRRIR
+124 YFLAMGRRIR
-134 FELLLLT
+134 FELVLLT
-141 TVLIWFFIPMFGQTV
+141 TILVWFFIPMFGQTV

-175 VLPFRLYEE
+175 LLPFRLYEE
-184 KQTKLLNSIWFALL
+184 KQTRLLNSIWFAVL

-204 ISGITNEN
+204 TSGITNEN
-212 TAGAMIL
+212 TAGGMIL
-219 IMLMFGV
+219 IMLLYCGV
-226 VYFKRK
+226 NIKRK

-241 GLFFSSCG
+241 GLLFSIAG
-249 FLCMIFA
+249 FLCMLFA

-263 ENESAVAEV
+263 ANESAVAEV

-301 AAIAFVLLK
+301 AAIAFVMLR
-310 NEIDHNGKDRKDLVN
+310 NEKDRNAWVN
-325 FAIFTVAAVAAMV
+325 FGIFTVAAAAAMF

-359 IAVVYAL
+359 IAVVYAF
-366 GQLKLTKERIRKFVI
+366 GQLEMTEERIRKFVI
-381 IPGAVVLLFYIMSW
+381 IPGTAVMLFYIMSW

-402 MTVNKQYIARVQII
+402 ITVNKQYVARVQII
-416 QDHKNEAQIQVPEIV
+416 EEHQNEALIQVPEIV

-463 PNIILLP
+463 PNIVRQP